1 MKRSDAKMAKISS
14 AEKIAKLEMQLA
26 DKKAKCE
33 KLQQEIKTL
42 EQKINDE
49 RYKTVKGKTDEI
61 ADILVKAGISDPMQ
75 MDFLIQKMQES
86 ISTMKS
92 EEKVETE
99 DSGNGE
105 QTPPSL

>member
-1 MKRSDAKMAKISS
+1 MAKISS

-61 ADILVKAGISDPMQ
+61 ADILVKSGISDPMQ

>member
-1 MKRSDAKMAKISS
+1 MAKISS

-26 DKKAKCE
+26 EKKAKCE

-86 ISTMKS
+86 TMKS

>member
-1 MKRSDAKMAKISS
+1 MAKISS
-14 AEKIAKLEMQLA
+14 AEKIARLEMQLEE
-26 DKKAKCE
+26 KKAKCE
-33 KLQQEIKTL
+33 KLQQEIKML

-86 ISTMKS
+86 IKTMKN
-92 EEKVETE
+92 EETE
-99 DSGNGE
+99 EPENVASSE
-105 QTPPSL
+105 PAPLSH

>member
-1 MKRSDAKMAKISS
+1 MAKISS

-26 DKKAKCE
+26 EKKAKCE

-42 EQKINDE
+42 EQ
-49 RYKTVKGKTDEI
+49 TDEI

-92 EEKVETE
+92 EEKVDTE

>member
-1 MKRSDAKMAKISS
+1 
-14 AEKIAKLEMQLA
+14 
-26 DKKAKCE
+26 
-33 KLQQEIKTL
+33 
-42 EQKINDE
+42 
-49 RYKTVKGKTDEI
+49 
-61 ADILVKAGISDPMQ
+61 MQ

-86 ISTMKS
+86 ISKMKS

>member
-1 MKRSDAKMAKISS
+1 
-14 AEKIAKLEMQLA
+14 
-26 DKKAKCE
+26 
-33 KLQQEIKTL
+33 
-42 EQKINDE
+42 
-49 RYKTVKGKTDEI
+49 
-61 ADILVKAGISDPMQ
+61 MQ